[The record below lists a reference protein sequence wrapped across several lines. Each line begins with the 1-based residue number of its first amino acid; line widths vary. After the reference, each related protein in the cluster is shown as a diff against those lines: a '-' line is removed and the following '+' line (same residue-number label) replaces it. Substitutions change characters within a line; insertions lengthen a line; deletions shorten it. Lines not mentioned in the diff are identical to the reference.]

1 MMSRY
6 TYRGVEWIDLMTPT
20 RAEVEEI
27 VNDGLISA
35 DVAYE
40 LLAPAPE
47 QRGIFSGGTILM
59 ILYFFANRQ
68 AHHNEVQELDVAIT
82 DKALITARYD
92 TIESVEVFAQT
103 LESDPAK
110 DTKPNLSPAH
120 LAAALLDRVYT
131 SEEHEVEL
139 VVREVSKAQEEIFST
154 SRIETVSTLAQ
165 LGRVVVNMVHHL
177 SQHNDVFEMVRSQDK
192 QMAPNVREALSVI
205 EKVHGRLMRRLLH
218 AGTLLKELKEANNT
232 LLSTWQEDMQ
242 RKLSGV
248 AVTVLPA
255 TFFVGMLSMS
265 PIGLESGKS
274 WAVFFGVSA
283 ISLVVLSMSFLFA
296 KVNKWL

>member
-1 MMSRY
+1 MA
-6 TYRGVEWIDLMTPT
+6 PT

-27 VNDGLISA
+27 VSEGLVNA
-35 DVAYE
+35 DVAFE
-40 LLAPAPE
+40 FISPAPE
-47 QRGIFSGGTILM
+47 QKGIFANGTILM

-68 AHHNEVQELDVAIT
+68 AHKNEIQELDVAIT

-92 TIESVEVFAQT
+92 TVESLEMFAQT

-110 DTKPNLSPAH
+110 DTKPNLSPSH

-139 VVREVSKAQEEIFST
+139 VVREVSRAQEDIFSS

-165 LGRVVVNMVHHL
+165 LGRVVVNMSHHL
-177 SQHNDVFEMVRSQDK
+177 SQHNDVFEMIRGQDK
-192 QMAPNVREALSVI
+192 QMSPNTREALTVM
-205 EKVHGRLMRRLLH
+205 EKVHGRLMRRLSH
-218 AGTLLKELKEANNT
+218 ASVLLKELKEANNT

-255 TFFVGMLSMS
+255 TFFVGLLSMS
-265 PIGLESGKS
+265 PLGPEAAKS
-274 WAVFFGVSA
+274 WMIFFGVSGV
-283 ISLVVLSMSFLFA
+283 SVVILSMSFLFA
-296 KVNKWL
+296 KANKWL

>member
-6 TYRGVEWIDLMTPT
+6 TYRGVEWIDLMAPT

-27 VNDGLISA
+27 VSEGLVNA
-35 DVAYE
+35 DVAFE
-40 LLAPAPE
+40 FISPAPE
-47 QRGIFSGGTILM
+47 QKGIFANGTILM

-68 AHHNEVQELDVAIT
+68 AHKNEIQELDVAIT

-92 TIESVEVFAQT
+92 TVESLEMFAQT

-110 DTKPNLSPAH
+110 DTKPNLSPSH

-139 VVREVSKAQEEIFST
+139 VVREVSRAQEDIFSS

-165 LGRVVVNMVHHL
+165 LGRVVVNMSHHL
-177 SQHNDVFEMVRSQDK
+177 SQHNDVFEMIRGQDK
-192 QMAPNVREALSVI
+192 QMSPNTREALTVM
-205 EKVHGRLMRRLLH
+205 EKVHGRLMRRLSH
-218 AGTLLKELKEANNT
+218 ASVLLKELKEANNT

-255 TFFVGMLSMS
+255 TFFVGLLSMS
-265 PIGLESGKS
+265 PLGPEAAKS
-274 WAVFFGVSA
+274 WMIFFGVSGV
-283 ISLVVLSMSFLFA
+283 SVVILSMSFLFA
-296 KVNKWL
+296 KANKWL